1 MARSKK
7 RKLMT
12 KAEIRKNFKNIN
24 KSIHELA
31 SELALLGDENDG
43 DEMYWLDEH
52 FWEAGGVDERIHE
65 LYDWVM
71 ITRKE
76 VQETR
81 RGGGGGSL

>member
-1 MARSKK
+1 MARK

-12 KAEIRKNFKNIN
+12 KAEIRKNFRAIN

-31 SELALLGDENDG
+31 TELELLGVENEG
-43 DEMYWLDEH
+43 DETYWLDEH
-52 FWEAGGVDERIHE
+52 FWEAGGVDDKIHQ
-65 LYDWVM
+65 LLDWVM